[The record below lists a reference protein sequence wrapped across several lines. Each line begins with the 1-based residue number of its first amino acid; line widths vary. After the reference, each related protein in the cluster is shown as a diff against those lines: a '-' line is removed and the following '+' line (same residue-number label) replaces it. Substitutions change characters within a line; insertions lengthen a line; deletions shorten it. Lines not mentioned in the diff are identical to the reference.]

1 MLNDAIIAANVANRI
16 SDLRLLVPLDARDAQ
31 IRASTVWLRDIY
43 EHLERMWAAIGLPN
57 LPTVRSMGIEWD
69 NPIQDSA
76 AYVWGRFDIDSRG
89 SLGNRGI
96 SYDWNFGTNDPNP
109 PDWLLGGD
117 PFIDRER
124 TVDEFFRS
132 NIAFYQGEM
141 ISRLD
146 VLEYGAYR
154 RGFIHSEG
162 DRYLRRSGHKAA
174 AIDQAFATVN
184 TEVLI
189 FTIAQE
195 LLLSPSLTEF
205 ENAVKQGDALQ
216 RLATA

>member
-1 MLNDAIIAANVANRI
+1 MLNDAIIAANVASRI
-16 SDLRLLVPLDARDAQ
+16 SDLRVLVPLDARDAQ

-43 EHLERMWAAIGLPN
+43 EHLDRMWAAIALPN
-57 LPTVRSMGIEWD
+57 QARVRSMGIEWD
-69 NPIQDSA
+69 IPIQDSV
-76 AYVWGRFDIDSRG
+76 AYIWGNFHIDAQG

-96 SYDWNFGTNDPNP
+96 SYDWNFGTNDPNAP
-109 PDWLLGGD
+109 SWLMGGD
-117 PFIDRER
+117 PFIERER
-124 TVDEFFRS
+124 TVDEFFHS
-132 NIAFYQGEM
+132 NIAFFRGEM

-216 RLATA
+216 RLNTP